1 LVLDIGTFVRR
12 AERVYS
18 KATIERKVKVLR
30 MYDEFLERSG
40 LEPGPESLA
49 AWLDSLKVKPQSLA
63 VYARD
68 VLSYFNIMMF
78 DVDERKVRQVKSMI
92 PPVTFRQPEVLS
104 VDEVRRVIEVS
115 RHPHKVA
122 FALAYTY
129 ARRLSEVL
137 ACEVDLKSN
146 TVTFPIAKR
155 RGSERVT
162 FKLED
167 WVRDLIVECI
177 EAGKCGRRRLF
188 NITGRAVEIAFKK
201 ALERAR
207 VKADGRRLRFHH
219 LRHSRLT
226 HLVEMGV
233 PLEVISKTLAYH
245 ANISTTYQFYVA
257 PTKLMQSKIIPA
269 GEILWRRSSQS

>member
-1 LVLDIGTFVRR
+1 VLDIETFVRR

-18 KATIERKVKVLR
+18 KPTIERKVKVLR
-30 MYDEFLERSG
+30 MYDEFLERSK
-40 LEPGPESLA
+40 LKPGPDSLA
-49 AWLDSLKVKPQSLA
+49 LWLDNLKVKPQSLA

-68 VLSYFNIMMF
+68 VLSYFNIMML

-92 PPVTFRQPEVLS
+92 PPITFKQPEILS

-137 ACEVDLKSN
+137 ACEVDLESN

-155 RGSERVT
+155 RGSERVS

-188 NITGRAVEIAFKK
+188 KVTGRAVEIAFKK

-207 VKADGRRLRFHH
+207 IKADGRRLRFHT
-219 LRHSRLT
+219 LRHARIS
-226 HLVEMGV
+226 HLVEMGI
-233 PLEVISKTLAYH
+233 PLEIVGKTLAYH
-245 ANISTTYQFYVA
+245 VNISTTYQFYVA

-269 GEILWRRSSQS
+269 GEMLWQRG

>member
-1 LVLDIGTFVRR
+1 LVLDIETFVRR
-12 AERVYS
+12 AERIYS

-49 AWLDSLKVKPQSLA
+49 AWLDTLKVKPQSLA

-68 VLSYFNIMMF
+68 VLSYFNIMML

-92 PPVTFRQPEVLS
+92 PPITFRQPEILS
-104 VDEVRRVIEVS
+104 VDEVRRLIEVS
-115 RHPHKVA
+115 NYPHKVA
-122 FALAYTY
+122 FALAYAY

-137 ACEVDLKSN
+137 ACEVDLKEN

-155 RGSERVT
+155 RAGERVT

-167 WVRDLIVECI
+167 WIRDLILECVNL
-177 EAGKCGRRRLF
+177 GRCGRRRLF
-188 NITGRAVEIAFKK
+188 RITGRAVEIAFKK
-201 ALERAR
+201 ALKRAGI
-207 VKADGRRLRFHH
+207 KANGRRLRFHN
-219 LRHSRLT
+219 LRHSRIS

-233 PLEVISKTLAYH
+233 PLEVIAKTLAYH

-257 PTKLMQSKIIPA
+257 PTKLMQSKVVPA
-269 GEILWRRSSQS
+269 GDILWRRSQ

>member
-1 LVLDIGTFVRR
+1 MVLDIEVFVRR

-18 KATIERKVKVLR
+18 RATLERKVKVLR

-49 AWLDSLKVKPQSLA
+49 TWLDSLDVKPQSLA

-68 VLSYFNIMMF
+68 VLSYFNIMML

-92 PPVTFRQPEVLS
+92 PPITFRQPEILT
-104 VDEVRRVIEVS
+104 VDEVRRLIEVS
-115 RHPHKVA
+115 SHPHKVA

-137 ACEVDLKSN
+137 VCEVDLDEN
-146 TVTFPIAKR
+146 TVTFPIVKR
-155 RGSERVT
+155 RAGERVT
-162 FKLED
+162 FNLED
-167 WVRDLIVECI
+167 WIRDLVLECI
-177 EAGKCGRRRLF
+177 GVGKCGRRRLF

-201 ALERAR
+201 ALKRAGI
-207 VKADGRRLRFHH
+207 KSNGRRLRFHN

-233 PLEVISKTLAYH
+233 PLEVVSKTLAYH

-257 PTKLMQSKIIPA
+257 PTKVMQSKVIPA
-269 GEILWRRSSQS
+269 GDILWRRIQ

>member
-1 LVLDIGTFVRR
+1 LVLDIETFVRR

-18 KATIERKVKVLR
+18 RPTIERKVKVLR
-30 MYDEFLERSG
+30 MYDEFLERG
-40 LEPGPESLA
+40 KLEPGPDSLA
-49 AWLDSLKVKPQSLA
+49 LWLDSLKVKPQSLA

-68 VLSYFNIMMF
+68 VLSYFNIMML

-104 VDEVRRVIEVS
+104 VDEVRRIMEVS
-115 RHPHKVA
+115 SHPHKVA

-137 ACEVDLKSN
+137 ACEANLESN

-155 RGSERVT
+155 RGGERVT

-167 WVRDLIVECI
+167 WIKDLILECV

-188 NITGRAVEIAFKK
+188 KVTGRAVEIAFKR
-201 ALERAR
+201 ALKRAG
-207 VKADGRRLRFHH
+207 VKANGRRLRFHT
-219 LRHSRLT
+219 LRHARIQ

-233 PLEVISKTLAYH
+233 PLEVVGKTLAYH
-245 ANISTTYQFYVA
+245 VNISTTYQFYVT

-269 GEILWRRSSQS
+269 GEMLWQRS